1 LIKNL
6 LLLVT
11 ALISFHTVSQAQQVG
26 YGLGLGLGV
35 YDWYGNPPDDIASR
49 SAGSVMLNVGIHPKM
64 WFGGPDFAVSPEIGV
79 VFSPLALSLGN
90 YKGLGA
96 VSFPL
101 MVKFEFLGNSN
112 FNKDGKMGFAIG
124 GGVQYSET
132 ELWYLKPS
140 FKNDGVTRNM
150 FRTYVVEANVGYGL
164 SGFDAHV
171 FVRYGWD
178 NDTGANTFSIGI
190 GGDINAPFFK
200 EATNPDF

>member
-140 FKNDGVTRNM
+140 FK
-150 FRTYVVEANVGYGL
+150 

-178 NDTGANTFSIGI
+178 NDTGANTFTIGI